1 MKWGPNE
8 DPRQPKQGLKLNCC
22 KVKESIARIAN
33 PVSETVLMEVKEAD
47 NRNDE
52 AVLKTGQRFSIEEAS
67 GGVVEGFD

>member
-52 AVLKTGQRFSIEEAS
+52 AVLKTRFSIDETS